1 MKAEIKKVIDEIERN
16 KVVRGQDL
24 IHLVRQ
30 GVPALYYW
38 SQSGHDYE
46 EFVKIIKEMC
56 YEKDVDEC

>member
-1 MKAEIKKVIDEIERN
+1 MKEEIKKVVDEIERN

-46 EFVKIIKEMC
+46 KFVKLIKERC
-56 YEKDVDEC
+56 YEKDVE

>member
-1 MKAEIKKVIDEIERN
+1 MTAEIKKVVDEIEQN

-46 EFVKIIKEMC
+46 EFVKLIKERC
-56 YEKDVDEC
+56 YEKDVE